1 MIGISNGPACA
12 PWARAVPSGRR
23 ALATILIV
31 VASALACGGDGPYA
45 PITGEPDLNTATVT
59 DPIGDTFSLIAPLWD
74 ATRLTISR
82 DATGIVIVL
91 DLSVNAVSPVSGD
104 DGALIAFVDLD
115 LDQDPTTGLKPVS
128 DDHRPDG
135 GSSGTRSDA
144 RVNLSVYGA
153 DSTVEVTGPHGLA
166 GRVKPVFEG
175 RHVTV
180 RVPRAMLDNDDGFL
194 NATALVGN
202 STTPTDIIPE
212 VGHLTLGPPAQL
224 SRIMRPRA
232 LPR

>member
-1 MIGISNGPACA
+1 VLP
-12 PWARAVPSGRR
+12 GRR
-23 ALATILIV
+23 VLATILI
-31 VASALACGGDGPYA
+31 VASALACGGNGPYA
-45 PITGEPDLNTATVT
+45 PVTNDPDANTATVT

-74 ATRLTISR
+74 LTRLTITR
-82 DATGIVIVL
+82 DAAGIVIVL
-91 DLSVNAVSPVSGD
+91 DLSANAVSPVSGD
-104 DGALIAFVDLD
+104 EDALIAFVDLD
-115 LDQDPTTGLKPVS
+115 LDQDATTGLKPVS

-212 VGHLTLGPPAQL
+212 VGHLTLGP
-224 SRIMRPRA
+224 RA
-232 LPR
+232 AR

>member
-1 MIGISNGPACA
+1 VLP
-12 PWARAVPSGRR
+12 GRWV
-23 ALATILIV
+23 LATILIV
-31 VASALACGGDGPYA
+31 AIALACGGNGPYA
-45 PITGEPDLNTATVT
+45 PVMNDPDAITATVT
-59 DPIGDTFSLIAPLWD
+59 DPIGDTFSLVAPLWD
-74 ATRLTISR
+74 ATRLTITR
-82 DATGIVIVL
+82 DAAGIVIVL
-91 DLSVNAVSPVSGD
+91 DLSANAVSPVSGD
-104 DGALIAFVDLD
+104 EDALIAFVDLD
-115 LDQDPTTGLKPVS
+115 LDQDATTGLKPVS

-212 VGHLTLGPPAQL
+212 VGHLTLGPPAA
-224 SRIMRPRA
+224 R
-232 LPR
+232 